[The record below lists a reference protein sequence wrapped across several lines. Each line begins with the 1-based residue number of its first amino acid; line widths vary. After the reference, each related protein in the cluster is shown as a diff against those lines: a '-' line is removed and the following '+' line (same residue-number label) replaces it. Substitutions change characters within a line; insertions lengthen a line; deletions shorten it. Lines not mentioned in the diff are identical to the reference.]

1 MIHLAAQN
9 YTVWKYEVTDE
20 ENQQSTFPI
29 VTAQLLPVLPVVVR
43 DLQSPAELLLVRT
56 ALGDT
61 QAQGAYAALQAE
73 VEDPRQDLICNS
85 SA

>member
-9 YTVWKYEVTDE
+9 YTVWKYGVTDE

-29 VTAQLLPVLPVVVR
+29 VTAQLLPVVVW

-61 QAQGAYAALQAE
+61 QAQGAYAALQAV
-73 VEDPRQDLICNS
+73 VEDLRQDLICNS

>member
-29 VTAQLLPVLPVVVR
+29 VTAQLLPVVVR
-43 DLQSPAELLLVRT
+43 YLQSPAELLLVRT
-56 ALGDT
+56 ALGDN